1 MTTQDDTTTTT
12 PRGSRR
18 KAWSLFGA
26 VAVVVIGI
34 DLAVKEWTTSVI
46 AHGEPVKL
54 LGGLIYVIYARN
66 SGAAF
71 SMFSDLTWVFPII
84 ASGVIAWLLVM
95 LRSTVSV
102 PWAVALGLVLGGAA
116 GNLGDRIFRAPKP
129 FHGHVVDM
137 FSFLD
142 DHAGHFPVF
151 NIADSALT
159 VGVALAILLE
169 FMGRRRDGTS
179 AKDEA
184 AKDEAKGEQ
193 AGSEPLAETS
203 GAPVPDRDK
212 ATDDA

>member
-71 SMFSDLTWVFPII
+71 SMFSDFTWVFPII
-84 ASGVIAWLLVM
+84 ATVVVTWLLVM
-95 LRSTVSV
+95 LRTTVSV
-102 PWAVALGLVLGGAA
+102 PWVIALALVFGGAV

-129 FHGHVVDM
+129 LHGHVVDM

-169 FMGRRRDGTS
+169 FTGRRRDGTR
-179 AKDEA
+179 A
-184 AKDEAKGEQ
+184 AKGE
-193 AGSEPLAETS
+193 LARSNSFGDGPS
-203 GAPVPDRDK
+203 GRVGKD
-212 ATDDA
+212 TGDA

>member
-1 MTTQDDTTTTT
+1 M
-12 PRGSRR
+12 
-18 KAWSLFGA
+18 
-26 VAVVVIGI
+26 VIGI

-46 AHGEPVKL
+46 AHREPLKV
-54 LGGLIYVIYARN
+54 LGGLIYVIYTRN

-71 SMFSDLTWVFPII
+71 SMFSDLTWIFPII
-84 ASGVIAWLLVM
+84 ATAVIGWLLVM
-95 LRSTVSV
+95 VRTTSSV
-102 PWAVALGLVLGGAA
+102 PWAVALGLIFGGAA

-169 FMGRRRDGTS
+169 FTGRRRDGLR
-179 AKDEA
+179 AP
-184 AKDEAKGEQ
+184 KGEFAR
-193 AGSEPLAETS
+193 AGSIEGLL
-203 GAPVPDRDK
+203 PDPTKNRDGR
-212 ATDDA
+212 DA

>member
-1 MTTQDDTTTTT
+1 M
-12 PRGSRR
+12 
-18 KAWSLFGA
+18 
-26 VAVVVIGI
+26 VIGI

-84 ASGVIAWLLVM
+84 ASAVIAWLLVM

-169 FMGRRRDGTS
+169 FTGRRRDGTS

-184 AKDEAKGEQ
+184 KDEQ
-193 AGSEPLAETS
+193 AGSEPLAQPS
-203 GAPVPDRDK
+203 GGPGPDRDK

>member
-1 MTTQDDTTTTT
+1 MTTQDDITTTT
-12 PRGSRR
+12 PRGNRR
-18 KAWSLFGA
+18 RAWGLFAIVG
-26 VAVVVIGI
+26 VLVIGI

-46 AHGEPVKL
+46 AHGEPVKV

-84 ASGVIAWLLVM
+84 ATAVIGWLLVM
-95 LRSTVSV
+95 LRTTVSV
-102 PWAVALGLVLGGAA
+102 PWAIALGLVFGGAA

-169 FMGRRRDGTS
+169 FTGRRRDGLRATG
-179 AKDEA
+179 KD
-184 AKDEAKGEQ
+184 
-193 AGSEPLAETS
+193 T
-203 GAPVPDRDK
+203 AP
-212 ATDDA
+212 DA

>member
-1 MTTQDDTTTTT
+1 MTTTT

-84 ASGVIAWLLVM
+84 ASAVIAWLLVM
-95 LRSTVSV
+95 VRTTVSV
-102 PWAVALGLVLGGAA
+102 PWAVALGLILGGAT

-169 FMGRRRDGTS
+169 FTGRRRDGTR
-179 AKDEA
+179 AG
-184 AKDEAKGEQ
+184 KGEP
-193 AGSEPLAETS
+193 AESNPLSLGYGPS
-203 GAPVPDRDK
+203 GRVGKDPS
-212 ATDDA
+212 DA

>member
-1 MTTQDDTTTTT
+1 MTTQDDITTIT

-18 KAWSLFGA
+18 RAWGLFGI

-46 AHGEPVKL
+46 AHREPLKV
-54 LGGLIYVIYARN
+54 LGGLIYVIYTRN

-71 SMFSDLTWVFPII
+71 SMFSDLTWIFPII
-84 ASGVIAWLLVM
+84 ATAVIGWLLVM
-95 LRSTVSV
+95 VRTTSSV
-102 PWAVALGLVLGGAA
+102 PWAVALGLIFGGAA

-169 FMGRRRDGTS
+169 FTGRRRDGLR
-179 AKDEA
+179 AP
-184 AKDEAKGEQ
+184 KGEF
-193 AGSEPLAETS
+193 ARSEPL
-203 GAPVPDRDK
+203 GNLLPDPTKDRGGRD
-212 ATDDA
+212 A

>member
-1 MTTQDDTTTTT
+1 M
-12 PRGSRR
+12 
-18 KAWSLFGA
+18 
-26 VAVVVIGI
+26 VIGI

-46 AHGEPVKL
+46 AHGDPVKL
-54 LGGLIYVIYARN
+54 FGGLIYVIYARN

-84 ASGVIAWLLVM
+84 ALGVIGWLLVM
-95 LRSTVSV
+95 VRTTVSL

-169 FMGRRRDGTS
+169 FSGRRRDGARVTG
-179 AKDEA
+179 KDA
-184 AKDEAKGEQ
+184 
-193 AGSEPLAETS
+193 EP
-203 GAPVPDRDK
+203 
-212 ATDDA
+212 DA

>member
-1 MTTQDDTTTTT
+1 M
-12 PRGSRR
+12 
-18 KAWSLFGA
+18 
-26 VAVVVIGI
+26 VVVIGI

-46 AHGEPVKL
+46 AHREPLKV
-54 LGGLIYVIYARN
+54 LGGLIYVIYTRN

-84 ASGVIAWLLVM
+84 ATVVIGWLLVM
-95 LRSTVSV
+95 LRTTVSV
-102 PWAVALGLVLGGAA
+102 PWAVALGLVAGGAA

-169 FMGRRRDGTS
+169 FTGRRRDGVRVTG
-179 AKDEA
+179 KEA
-184 AKDEAKGEQ
+184 A
-193 AGSEPLAETS
+193 
-203 GAPVPDRDK
+203 PD
-212 ATDDA
+212 A